1 MYSVCICTLVLD
13 LQKSYL
19 PRKHTSASRDAE
31 GVSSKPHDSTRTVV
45 AFRRQP
51 DDSSRNNETV
61 DRIRACLDF
70 RQLLA
75 PPSIENHTP
84 KHVLFLHISYLRCAV
99 DFFMLLVALLA
110 LPRSAENSS
119 GYGCSRSDEAGAS
132 ARHAAA
138 LHNGTAGKYF
148 RL

>member
-31 GVSSKPHDSTRTVV
+31 GVSSKPHDSTVV

-51 DDSSRNNETV
+51 DSSRNNETV

-75 PPSIENHTP
+75 PPSIDNHTP

-138 LHNGTAGKYF
+138 LHNAGKYL

>member
-1 MYSVCICTLVLD
+1 MYSECICTPVLD

-31 GVSSKPHDSTRTVV
+31 GVSSKPQYRAVPS
-45 AFRRQP
+45 A
-51 DDSSRNNETV
+51 DSSRNNETAV
-61 DRIRACLDF
+61 RILACSDF

-75 PPSIENHTP
+75 PPSVENHTL

-119 GYGCSRSDEAGAS
+119 GYGCSRSDEPGAL

-138 LHNGTAGKYF
+138 LHNGTAGKSL